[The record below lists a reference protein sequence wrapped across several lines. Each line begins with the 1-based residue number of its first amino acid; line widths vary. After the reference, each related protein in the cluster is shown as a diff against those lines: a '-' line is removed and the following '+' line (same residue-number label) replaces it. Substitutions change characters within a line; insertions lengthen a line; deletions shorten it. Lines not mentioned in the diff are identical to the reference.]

1 MSMINQLL
9 KMVPSSMFDSLPEKL
24 EMIID
29 GKLKDVPVQDGERAA
44 VLLIEGKNGYMVNLI
59 RLDAELKMTIVSQMT
74 LKEFFDKV
82 LKTIQDGN
90 IG

>member
-29 GKLKDVPVQDGERAA
+29 GKLKNVPVQDGERAA
-44 VLLIEGKNGYMVNLI
+44 VLLIEGKNGYMVNII
-59 RLDAELKMTIVSQMT
+59 RLDAELKMTIVNQMT
-74 LKEFFDKV
+74 LKEFIDNV
-82 LKTIQDGN
+82 LNYVKDGN

>member
-29 GKLKDVPVQDGERAA
+29 GKLKNVPVQDGERAA
-44 VLLIEGKNGYMVNLI
+44 VLLIEGKNGYMVNII

-74 LKEFFDKV
+74 LKEFIDNV
-82 LKTIQDGN
+82 LNYVKDGN

>member
-74 LKEFFDKV
+74 LKEFIDNV
-82 LKTIQDGN
+82 LNYVKDGN

>member
-1 MSMINQLL
+1 
-9 KMVPSSMFDSLPEKL
+9 MVPSSMFDSLPEKL

-29 GKLKDVPVQDGERAA
+29 GKLKNVPVQDGERAA
-44 VLLIEGKNGYMVNLI
+44 VLLIEGKNGYMVNII

-74 LKEFFDKV
+74 LKEFIDNV
-82 LKTIQDGN
+82 LNYVKDGN

>member
-44 VLLIEGKNGYMVNLI
+44 VLLIEGKNGYMVNIITLT
-59 RLDAELKMTIVSQMT
+59 DELKMTIVSQMT
-74 LKEFFDKV
+74 LKEFIDNV
-82 LKTIQDGN
+82 LNYVKDGN